1 MSFQWII
8 DNGQLTNKKHL
19 AQIPL
24 ILPEENIY
32 RVNPRNPCLFNGQW
46 IIDNGQLTKTN
57 KKHLERI
64 PLILPEENIYHV
76 NPRNPCLFNEQLK
89 HRMN

>member
-32 RVNPRNPCLFNGQW
+32 RVNPRNPCLFN
-46 IIDNGQLTKTN
+46 
-57 KKHLERI
+57 
-64 PLILPEENIYHV
+64 
-76 NPRNPCLFNEQLK
+76 EQLK